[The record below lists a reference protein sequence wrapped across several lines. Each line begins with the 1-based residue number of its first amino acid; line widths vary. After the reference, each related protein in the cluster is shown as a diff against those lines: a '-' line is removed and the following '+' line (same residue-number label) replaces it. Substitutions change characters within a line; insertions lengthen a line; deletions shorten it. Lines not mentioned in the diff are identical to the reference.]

1 MLNQYLNRKLL
12 VAIAL
17 TTVISAVAAP
27 VFAADQCNWKPKRA
41 VTYILPWGVGGGTDA
56 NSRML
61 SSLLSKEL
69 GQPVNVINRT
79 GGNGVTGHTALATAK
94 PDGYTIGAVTVEID
108 TMHWVGLTKLTY
120 KNITPIAL
128 VGITPAGIAVKADSK
143 FKNLKEILNYTKAHP
158 GKLTASGTSQGGIWQ
173 LALAGMLNAEGIKPD
188 AIRWIPSKG
197 AGPAMK
203 ELMAGGVDLVALGL
217 SEAKNLIQQGAL
229 RGIVYM
235 NPKRMAALPDVPTT
249 TEVLPSKW
257 TLAAFLTLS
266 GPGGM
271 THEIACSYEKAALK
285 AMSTPE
291 WTKFKVSRGAEVVK
305 MGSKK
310 LTPFIAKS
318 DVSLGKT
325 ISILGLAK

>member
-1 MLNQYLNRKLL
+1 MLNRYINKKLF
-12 VAIAL
+12 VAISLIAA
-17 TTVISAVAAP
+17 ISAVAAP

-41 VTYILPWGVGGGTDA
+41 VNYIVPWSVGGGSDA

-61 SSLLSKEL
+61 ASLLSKEL
-69 GQPVNVINRT
+69 GQPINVINRT
-79 GGNGVTGHTALATAK
+79 GGNGVTGHNALATAK
-94 PDGYTIGAVTVEID
+94 PDGYTIGAATVEIN
-108 TMHWVGLTKLTY
+108 TMHWVGLNKLTY
-120 KNITPIAL
+120 KNITPIVL
-128 VGITPAGIAVKADSK
+128 VDIAPAGIVVKADSE
-143 FKNLKEILNYTKAHP
+143 FKNLREILDYAKAHP

-203 ELMAGGVDLVALGL
+203 ELMAHGVDLVALGL

-266 GPGGM
+266 GPEGM
-271 THEIACSYEKAALK
+271 PHEIACSYEKAALK

-291 WTKFKVSRGAEVVK
+291 WAKFKASRGAEVVR

-310 LTPFIAKS
+310 LTSFIAKS
-318 DVSLGKT
+318 DVSLGKI
-325 ISILGLAK
+325 ISVLGLTK